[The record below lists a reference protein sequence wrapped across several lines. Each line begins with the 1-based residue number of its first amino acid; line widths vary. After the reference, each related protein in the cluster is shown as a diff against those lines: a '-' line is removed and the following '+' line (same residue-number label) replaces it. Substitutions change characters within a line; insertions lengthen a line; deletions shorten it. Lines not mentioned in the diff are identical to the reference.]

1 MAKTKLTAGE
11 VAPQF
16 TLRAIGS
23 GRQVGPA
30 TVGGAALLLVFH
42 DQNSVE
48 QVQTMQEAVRARC
61 PDASRLLV
69 ASVVN
74 MSIVPTFLRS
84 MAESVMQAQ
93 YAKAAAVMPAGL
105 DAADYIVI
113 LTDWDGKV
121 SSAYGAKG
129 VDRAPLAVL
138 LDPLGTVQGV
148 HQGKDLDCAAPALIA
163 GICPDAQGG

>member
-1 MAKTKLTAGE
+1 MRNAPSFDYRSYKGAGRLDHDTREMYERRQGDDHTMAKTKLTAGE

-74 MSIVPTFLRS
+74 MLSLIHISEPTRP
-84 MAESVMQAQ
+84 
-93 YAKAAAVMPAGL
+93 Y
-105 DAADYIVI
+105 
-113 LTDWDGKV
+113 
-121 SSAYGAKG
+121 
-129 VDRAPLAVL
+129 
-138 LDPLGTVQGV
+138 
-148 HQGKDLDCAAPALIA
+148 
-163 GICPDAQGG
+163 